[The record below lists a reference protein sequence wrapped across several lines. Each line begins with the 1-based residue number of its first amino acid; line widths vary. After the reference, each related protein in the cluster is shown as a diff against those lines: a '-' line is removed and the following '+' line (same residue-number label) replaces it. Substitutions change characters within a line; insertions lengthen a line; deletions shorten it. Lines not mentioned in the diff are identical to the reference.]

1 MFLKPAPGRSVPDPE
16 RGGLLIEG
24 GRNVEPTQYWLRR
37 LEDNDV
43 IEAEP
48 EPEPGAKAGDA
59 EVQAPAQ
66 TKGKKD

>member
-43 IEAEP
+43 IEGEP
-48 EPEPGAKAGDA
+48 EPEAKAGDA

-66 TKGKKD
+66 IKGKKD

>member
-16 RGGLLIEG
+16 RGGLLIDA
-24 GRNVEPTQYWLRR
+24 GRTVEPTQYWLRR
-37 LEDNDV
+37 IEDNDV

-48 EPEPGAKAGDA
+48 DA

-66 TKGKKD
+66 TKGTKD

>member
-24 GRNVEPTQYWLRR
+24 GRNVELTQYWLRR

-43 IEAEP
+43 IEADP
-48 EPEPGAKAGDA
+48 EPEAKADGA
-59 EVQAPAQ
+59 EVQAFAQ
-66 TKGKKD
+66 IKGKKD